1 MPFGLSDD
9 HRDYVNPSRP
19 EWHERR
25 GAPITKSSA
34 AGGIGI
40 LIGLIIGWTTDLRE
54 APAGVVG
61 GIGGMLLFDFYW
73 RWIKDTLPTTG
84 RHLK

>member
-1 MPFGLSDD
+1 MPLGIFSDD
-9 HRDYVNPSRP
+9 YRDYIDKPRP
-19 EWHERR
+19 KWHQRR

-34 AGGIGI
+34 AGGLGI
-40 LIGLIIGWTTDLRE
+40 LIGLVVGWTTDLRE

-73 RWIKDTLPTTG
+73 RWIRDTLPL
-84 RHLK
+84 RRKQ